1 MTIRLLGISAIIA
14 MALGTS
20 AAKADISFA
29 GGSSLDHIYQ
39 QNHYLSSGILPV
51 SNTASQIANSSK
63 RINFICSV
71 KKLDIYKKLQKPN
84 LKKLEKS
91 FGMPV
96 SQIEAMLQQP
106 GGSGLPYLPNLDII
120 KLGFDSPEISELF
133 ENFIINPN
141 VSDLAVLLATSEKS
155 SFGKESQLISADA
168 KFAYGVLHLHYARI
182 GGNAQLGEKLLKE
195 AAKKNQYGARYI
207 EGMRWYYGYGRNPNL
222 TNAATWMRPS
232 YEIAGKKKD
241 VFSDIVVNTF
251 YEIVFHPSYPQ
262 RDLYVE
268 LMANAQ
274 QMRAELTQQMS
285 SNNVPSSAMVFR
297 QQTADL
303 LIRRAELLIELG
315 EILNMGDK
323 VEAYRLT
330 VQDMVNKSNMD
341 TILNELMV
349 VSDAFQQETKIELA
363 KFNQMEGDGLQK
375 LQALHNKNVEFA
387 ADTHSLLF
395 QYSTVTLLV
404 FMNSDAG
411 TEQILNA
418 DTLQLLDVVGTMRS
432 KACQVYNGINTYA
445 ENTNFEI
452 KEVEVEVVEGLQSRK
467 KK

>member
-96 SQIEAMLQQP
+96 SQIEAMLQQT
-106 GGSGLPYLPNLDII
+106 GGSGLPYLPNLDIM
-120 KLGFDSPEISELF
+120 KFGFESPEITELF
-133 ENFIINPN
+133 ENFITNPN
-141 VSDLAVLLATSEKS
+141 VNDLAVLLTTSEKS
-155 SFGKESQLISADA
+155 SFSKASQIISNDA
-168 KFAYGVLHLHYARI
+168 KFAYSVLHLHYAKV

-232 YEIAGKKKD
+232 YEIAEKKKD

-251 YEIVFHPSYPQ
+251 YEIVFHPNYPQ
-262 RDLYVE
+262 RDLYID

-274 QMRAELTQQMS
+274 EMRAELTQQMS
-285 SNNVPSSAMVFR
+285 NNNMPSTATLFK
-297 QQTADL
+297 QQSIDL
-303 LIRRAELLIELG
+303 LIRRSELLIELG
-315 EILNMGDK
+315 EVLNMGDR

-349 VSDAFQQETKIELA
+349 VSDNFQRETQIELA
-363 KFNQMEGDGLQK
+363 KFNKMEGDALQK
-375 LQALHNKNVEFA
+375 LQALHNKNLNLA
-387 ADTHSLLF
+387 ADSHSLLF
-395 QYSTVTLLV
+395 QYSAVSILL
-404 FMNSDAG
+404 FMNNDGGS
-411 TEQILNA
+411 EQIINA
-418 DTLQLLDVVGTMRS
+418 DTLQFLDAVGAMRS

>member
-1 MTIRLLGISAIIA
+1 MTIRFLGISAIIA
-14 MALGTS
+14 IALGTS

-29 GGSSLDHIYQ
+29 SGSSLDHIYQ

-96 SQIEAMLQQP
+96 SQIEAMLQQT
-106 GGSGLPYLPNLDII
+106 GGSGLPYLPNLDIM
-120 KLGFDSPEISELF
+120 KFGFESPEITELF
-133 ENFIINPN
+133 ENFITNPN
-141 VSDLAVLLATSEKS
+141 VNDLAVLLTTSEKS
-155 SFGKESQLISADA
+155 SFSKASQIISNDA
-168 KFAYGVLHLHYARI
+168 KFAYSVLHLHYAKV

-232 YEIAGKKKD
+232 YEIAEKKKD

-251 YEIVFHPSYPQ
+251 YEIVFHPNYPQ
-262 RDLYVE
+262 RDLYID

-274 QMRAELTQQMS
+274 EMRAELTQQMS
-285 SNNVPSSAMVFR
+285 NNNMPSTATLFK
-297 QQTADL
+297 QQSIDL
-303 LIRRAELLIELG
+303 LIRRSELLIELG
-315 EILNMGDK
+315 EVLNMGDR

-349 VSDAFQQETKIELA
+349 VSDNFQRETQIELA
-363 KFNQMEGDGLQK
+363 KFNKMEGDALQK
-375 LQALHNKNVEFA
+375 LQALHNKNLNLA
-387 ADTHSLLF
+387 ADSHSLLF
-395 QYSTVTLLV
+395 QYSAVSILL
-404 FMNSDAG
+404 FMNNDGGS
-411 TEQILNA
+411 EQIINA
-418 DTLQLLDVVGTMRS
+418 DTLQFLDAVGAMRS

>member
-1 MTIRLLGISAIIA
+1 MTIRFLGISAIIA
-14 MALGTS
+14 IALGTS

-51 SNTASQIANSSK
+51 SNTASQIANSNKS
-63 RINFICSV
+63 INRMCNGR
-71 KKLDIYKKLQKPN
+71 KLDIYKKLQKPN

-106 GGSGLPYLPNLDII
+106 GGSGLPFLPNLDII
-120 KLGFDSPEISELF
+120 KFGFDSPEISELF
-133 ENFIINPN
+133 ENFISNPN
-141 VSDLAVLLATSEKS
+141 VNDLAVLLATSEKS
-155 SFGKESQLISADA
+155 SFDKKAQVITADA
-168 KFAYGVLHLHYARI
+168 MFAYGVLHLHYARI
-182 GGNAQLGEKLLKE
+182 GGNSQLGEKLIKE
-195 AAKKNQYGARYI
+195 AAKKNQYGSRYI
-207 EGMRWYYGYGRNPNL
+207 EGMRWYYGYDRNPNL

-232 YEIAGKKKD
+232 YEMAEKKKD

-274 QMRAELTQQMS
+274 QARANLTQQINN
-285 SNNVPSSAMVFR
+285 NNVPSSAMLFR
-297 QQTADL
+297 QEAIDL
-303 LIRRAELLIELG
+303 LIRRSEILIELG

-349 VSDAFQQETKIELA
+349 VSNAFQQETEIELA
-363 KFNQMEGDGLQK
+363 KFNRLESAGLQK
-375 LQALHNKNVEFA
+375 LQAVHDNNADLI
-387 ADTHSLLF
+387 ADTYTF
-395 QYSTVTLLV
+395 GMMNAGMTLLI
-404 FMNSDAG
+404 FMNTDAG
-411 TEQILNA
+411 AEQFANP
-418 DTLQLLDVVGTMRS
+418 DFLQLMDVLGAMRVN
-432 KACQVYNGINTYA
+432 ACQVYNGINTYA

>member
-106 GGSGLPYLPNLDII
+106 GGSGLPYLPNLDIM
-120 KLGFDSPEISELF
+120 KFGFESPEITELF
-133 ENFIINPN
+133 ENFITNPN
-141 VSDLAVLLATSEKS
+141 VNDLAVLLTTSEKS
-155 SFGKESQLISADA
+155 SFSKASQIISNDA
-168 KFAYGVLHLHYARI
+168 KFAYSVLHLHYAKV

-232 YEIAGKKKD
+232 YEIAEKKKD

-251 YEIVFHPSYPQ
+251 YEIVFHPNYPQ
-262 RDLYVE
+262 RDLYID

-274 QMRAELTQQMS
+274 EMRAELTQQMS
-285 SNNVPSSAMVFR
+285 NNNMPSTATLFK
-297 QQTADL
+297 QQSIDL
-303 LIRRAELLIELG
+303 LIRRSELLIELG
-315 EILNMGDK
+315 EVLNMGDR

-349 VSDAFQQETKIELA
+349 VSDNFQRETQIELA
-363 KFNQMEGDGLQK
+363 KFNKMEGDALQK
-375 LQALHNKNVEFA
+375 LQALHNKNLNLA
-387 ADTHSLLF
+387 ADSHSLLF
-395 QYSTVTLLV
+395 QYSAVSILL
-404 FMNSDAG
+404 FMNNDGGS
-411 TEQILNA
+411 EQIINA
-418 DTLQLLDVVGTMRS
+418 DTLQFLDAVGAMRS

>member
-1 MTIRLLGISAIIA
+1 M
-14 MALGTS
+14 
-20 AAKADISFA
+20 
-29 GGSSLDHIYQ
+29 
-39 QNHYLSSGILPV
+39 
-51 SNTASQIANSSK
+51 
-63 RINFICSV
+63 
-71 KKLDIYKKLQKPN
+71 
-84 LKKLEKS
+84 
-91 FGMPV
+91 
-96 SQIEAMLQQP
+96 
-106 GGSGLPYLPNLDII
+106 
-120 KLGFDSPEISELF
+120 
-133 ENFIINPN
+133 
-141 VSDLAVLLATSEKS
+141 
-155 SFGKESQLISADA
+155 
-168 KFAYGVLHLHYARI
+168 
-182 GGNAQLGEKLLKE
+182 
-195 AAKKNQYGARYI
+195 
-207 EGMRWYYGYGRNPNL
+207 
-222 TNAATWMRPS
+222 
-232 YEIAGKKKD
+232 
-241 VFSDIVVNTF
+241 FSDIVVNTF

>member
-1 MTIRLLGISAIIA
+1 
-14 MALGTS
+14 
-20 AAKADISFA
+20 
-29 GGSSLDHIYQ
+29 
-39 QNHYLSSGILPV
+39 
-51 SNTASQIANSSK
+51 
-63 RINFICSV
+63 
-71 KKLDIYKKLQKPN
+71 
-84 LKKLEKS
+84 
-91 FGMPV
+91 
-96 SQIEAMLQQP
+96 
-106 GGSGLPYLPNLDII
+106 
-120 KLGFDSPEISELF
+120 
-133 ENFIINPN
+133 
-141 VSDLAVLLATSEKS
+141 
-155 SFGKESQLISADA
+155 
-168 KFAYGVLHLHYARI
+168 VLHLHYARI
-182 GGNAQLGEKLLKE
+182 GGNSQLGEKLIKE

-274 QMRAELTQQMS
+274 QMRADLTQQMS

-349 VSDAFQQETKIELA
+349 VSDAFQQETEIELA

-375 LQALHNKNVEFA
+375 LQALHNKNVEFSSRLP
-387 ADTHSLLF
+387 TVYFFNILLSP
-395 QYSTVTLLV
+395 Y
-404 FMNSDAG
+404 
-411 TEQILNA
+411 
-418 DTLQLLDVVGTMRS
+418 
-432 KACQVYNGINTYA
+432 
-445 ENTNFEI
+445 
-452 KEVEVEVVEGLQSRK
+452 
-467 KK
+467 